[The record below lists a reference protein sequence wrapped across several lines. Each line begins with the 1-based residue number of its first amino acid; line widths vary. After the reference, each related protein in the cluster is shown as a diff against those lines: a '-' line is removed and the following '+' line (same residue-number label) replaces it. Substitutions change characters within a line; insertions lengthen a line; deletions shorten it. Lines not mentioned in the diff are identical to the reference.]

1 MTRRSPSILSWA
13 GKMAL
18 AGVAVRVTQLDDG
31 SVTVDTLTGGNF
43 PPPIASIKEN
53 EARLGDEAINGAFS
67 KGVRK
72 SRGLQRQAR

>member
-1 MTRRSPSILSWA
+1 MSRRSPSILAWA

-18 AGVAVRVTQLDDG
+18 AGVSVRVTQLDDG
-31 SVTVDTLTGGNF
+31 SVTVDTLTGANF

-72 SRGLQRQAR
+72 PRSVQGQAR